1 MVEIEKG
8 LNMEA
13 ENYRADAQLIVDK
26 IVEAERLGGG
36 FRSYFANAVNII
48 EQLMSENVR
57 LKQRV
62 KALDDLQAS
71 TVQR

>member
-1 MVEIEKG
+1 MNERS
-8 LNMEA
+8 
-13 ENYRADAQLIVDK
+13 RAKDIVDK

-36 FRSYFANAVNII
+36 FRAFFHVATNMI
-48 EQLMSENVR
+48 EDILVENTK
-57 LKQRV
+57 LKERA